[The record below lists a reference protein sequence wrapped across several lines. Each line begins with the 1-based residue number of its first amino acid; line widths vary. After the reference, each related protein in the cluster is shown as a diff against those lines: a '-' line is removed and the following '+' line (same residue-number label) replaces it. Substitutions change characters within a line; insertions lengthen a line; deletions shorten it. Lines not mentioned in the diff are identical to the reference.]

1 MCQCF
6 PLFHL
11 LSNFNDRAR
20 FWIILTIAY
29 TIKKNNSFFF
39 GVLVNFRFPFHRDFL
54 MSLGI
59 CDVSKESI
67 QYICTQKGKGNAA
80 IIVIG
85 GASESLEAF
94 PGNATLR
101 LKERKGFA
109 KMALKTG

>member
-1 MCQCF
+1 MYQCF

-11 LSNFNDRAR
+11 LLNFNDRVR
-20 FWIILTIAY
+20 FWRNCLY
-29 TIKKNNSFFF
+29 YQEEEQFFF
-39 GVLVNFRFPFHRDFL
+39 GLSVNFRFPFHRDFL

-85 GASESLEAF
+85 GASESLEAY